1 MSDDSAAASAATG
14 GPAASG
20 HGDEDHKHRNR
31 LIAEVLL
38 ILVVT
43 VGITLVPAPDGVD
56 GRGMLM
62 LGIFVGTIIGLV
74 LQPLPTPSVA
84 IIGLSVAMITGA
96 MDASDEALTGFG
108 NSTVWLI
115 VAAFFIAEGF
125 LLTGLGRRIALLF
138 VRRLGKSSL
147 GLAYGMAITD
157 LILAPAT
164 PSNTARNGGVL
175 YPIVASLS
183 AVNGSTP
190 ESDASRRKLGAYLS
204 FTSVHVN
211 TITSAMFIT
220 AMAGNPIAQDAAA
233 KAGVDISWAKWALTA
248 AVPGVICLAVVPWVM
263 SKLYPPTIH
272 KTPDA
277 PAKAKDDLA
286 EMGPMSS
293 PEKIMGGTFVLL
305 LALWVLGKALDIN
318 ATAAAFVGVSIL
330 LVTGVLTWKDL
341 AENASAWSTLLF
353 FGVLIGMANQLE
365 ALGVIAWAGDAVADA
380 VAGMSWPV
388 AFTIL
393 CLVYFYAHYLFA
405 SNTAHVVA
413 MYAVFLGAAIGA
425 GTPPMVAALS
435 LGYIGNLFGALTH
448 YASGPAAVIYGSG
461 FVKVT
466 EWFRISFVMSVIVIA
481 LWASTSMLWMKV
493 LGDW

>member
-1 MSDDSAAASAATG
+1 MAEEQTTAPEP
-14 GPAASG
+14 PA
-20 HGDEDHKHRNR
+20 DRPTDHHKERNR
-31 LIAEVLL
+31 LLIEAVVIIA
-38 ILVVT
+38 VT
-43 VGITLVPAPDGVD
+43 AMIAAIPPPDGVEP
-56 GRGMLM
+56 RGMLM

-84 IIGLSVAMITGA
+84 IIGLSVAMISGA

-138 VRRLGKSSL
+138 VRRLGTSSL
-147 GLAYGMAITD
+147 GLAYGMALTD

-175 YPIVASLS
+175 YPIIASLS

-190 ESDASRRKLGAYLS
+190 DTDESRRKLGAYLS

-220 AMAGNPIAQDAAA
+220 AMAGNPIAQEAAA
-233 KAGVDISWAKWALTA
+233 KAGVDISWAKWAVTA
-248 AVPGVICLAVVPWVM
+248 VVPGLICLAVIPWLM
-263 SKLYPPTIH
+263 SKIYGPTVK

-277 PAKAKDDLA
+277 PERAKADLA
-286 EMGPMSS
+286 AMGPMSS
-293 PEKIMGGTFVLL
+293 HEKIMGGTFVLL
-305 LALWVLGKALDIN
+305 LGLWVLGKTLDIN

-330 LVTGVLTWKDL
+330 LVFGVLTWKDL
-341 AENASAWSTLLF
+341 AENSSAWSTLLF
-353 FGVLIGMANQLE
+353 FGVLIGMADQLE
-365 ALGVIAWAGDAVADA
+365 ALGVIAWAGESVADA
-380 VAGMSWPV
+380 VEGMSWPV

-405 SNTAHVVA
+405 SNTAQIVA
-413 MYAVFLGAAIGA
+413 MYAVFLAAALGT

-435 LGYIGNLFGALTH
+435 LAYIGNLFGALAH
-448 YASGPAAVIYGSG
+448 YSSGPSAVIYGSG

-466 EWFRISFVMSVIVIA
+466 EWFKISFVMSIVVIL